1 MAGKINV
8 TIVGDSEVSQIF
20 AYPVKETL
28 KSDQSYLSLLHSAVR
43 AAQKEVNEHLTE
55 CIKRNNQPVEE
66 PLEDDD
72 EEVEDEPICKKQCN
86 SEKWQHV
93 PHRRKTVAK
102 GPLRE
107 GNFSRQLYTCG
118 VLSCCHK
125 KEQKPLR
132 VHLSAVPP
140 RSIPSNAVVLHFK
153 LSFN

>member
-86 SEKWQHV
+86 SEK
-93 PHRRKTVAK
+93 
-102 GPLRE
+102 
-107 GNFSRQLYTCG
+107 
-118 VLSCCHK
+118 
-125 KEQKPLR
+125 
-132 VHLSAVPP
+132 
-140 RSIPSNAVVLHFK
+140 
-153 LSFN
+153 